1 MQKNNINIVEYNS
14 IQFKEIMEQFTKI
27 IMTALRSNNSY
38 NYTLT
43 NIFISALFYNSECN
57 IDKLIK
63 YFSILFSYTR
73 NYSSDE
79 EKYLNKLKTKY
90 QDQTKKLIN
99 CVQNYLESN
108 GSDNK
113 EYFPLLKMKEIL
125 DKNDIN
131 LKDKYVEFLFYY
143 LKKFENPETKLSD
156 LKFDLLKNI
165 LPQDKE
171 KEKENEKEREFDIE
185 NSENNNFNL
194 PIKDSEIKENTY
206 KNEEIPELNSSKK
219 EESNIMDILD
229 KNRNINLTSQGN
241 EIKSGTEGNFSSRHK
256 KKKEE
261 NKSEKK
267 QKKDDKEN
275 SEDFEDD
282 DEDSMTEI
290 TNEEYIKQLTEA
302 LQIMEER
309 LKEKKLK
316 FDDLMSNVVQKRKIA
331 GIFYECISI
340 EDFNDQFKSI
350 NIVLSDLKLS
360 CLCSKYSIPNELR
373 LIDKNKLS
381 KDIEKQE
388 KGILKFDEDDEE
400 EDEYN

>member
-1 MQKNNINIVEYNS
+1 M
-14 IQFKEIMEQFTKI
+14 
-27 IMTALRSNNSY
+27 
-38 NYTLT
+38 
-43 NIFISALFYNSECN
+43 
-57 IDKLIK
+57 
-63 YFSILFSYTR
+63 
-73 NYSSDE
+73 
-79 EKYLNKLKTKY
+79 
-90 QDQTKKLIN
+90 
-99 CVQNYLESN
+99 
-108 GSDNK
+108 
-113 EYFPLLKMKEIL
+113 
-125 DKNDIN
+125 
-131 LKDKYVEFLFYY
+131 
-143 LKKFENPETKLSD
+143 
-156 LKFDLLKNI
+156 
-165 LPQDKE
+165 
-171 KEKENEKEREFDIE
+171 
-185 NSENNNFNL
+185 
-194 PIKDSEIKENTY
+194 
-206 KNEEIPELNSSKK
+206 PELNSSKK
-219 EESNIMDILD
+219 EESNIIDVLD

-261 NKSEKK
+261 DKSEKK

>member
-1 MQKNNINIVEYNS
+1 MENINKQQGLEKIGELPGEIKENENENSSEDMSALEKNNS
-14 IQFKEIMEQFTKI
+14 K
-27 IMTALRSNNSY
+27 
-38 NYTLT
+38 
-43 NIFISALFYNSECN
+43 
-57 IDKLIK
+57 
-63 YFSILFSYTR
+63 
-73 NYSSDE
+73 
-79 EKYLNKLKTKY
+79 KLKSKEKSESGEGS
-90 QDQTKKLIN
+90 QISKKLDDLGKKLDLDMK
-99 CVQNYLESN
+99 QSEDESV
-108 GSDNK
+108 K
-113 EYFPLLKMKEIL
+113 
-125 DKNDIN
+125 
-131 LKDKYVEFLFYY
+131 KD
-143 LKKFENPETKLSD
+143 S
-156 LKFDLLKNI
+156 
-165 LPQDKE
+165 
-171 KEKENEKEREFDIE
+171 EKENEKDEDNEKDKSDEGAEEAEEFEEEEVKNESKSIS
-185 NSENNNFNL
+185 NSQYQEIKEANFNSIL
-194 PIKDSEIKENTY
+194 EYYAELRKVYNEKNQYKDSEFSDIK
-206 KNEEIPELNSSKK
+206 
-219 EESNIMDILD
+219 
-229 KNRNINLTSQGN
+229 
-241 EIKSGTEGNFSSRHK
+241 NFFG
-256 KKKEE
+256 
-261 NKSEKK
+261 
-267 QKKDDKEN
+267 